1 MKSNYPFYKWVPK
14 WLGILVHI
22 FMFFPIL
29 FVSGTYTSNSGE
41 MTSGLGIISEHIQF
55 SNFATAI
62 GMVVFTPFMVRFLEI
77 RRTKMV
83 FLLGFIFLFF
93 LSFFCANTDSIW
105 FLMLCSLLT
114 GFIRIIL
121 IFNTLFSL
129 ITYASGLDVLPLI
142 KPDMATHDPEMIN
155 KMDYLKAVALPF
167 LYLFFICIGQIGSS
181 LTAWLAYEYEWQYVY
196 YFMMGLTLAATFLTE
211 VTMKYENRVKKIPVN
226 LNKFG
231 DIILAAIL
239 MISLCY
245 VLIYG
250 KTLDW
255 FDDISI
261 RIASIL
267 FLLSLGLFIVIE
279 TNSKSPYL
287 MLQVLRQKNVLIAVT
302 MFMLLMLVNSS
313 SMLVT
318 VFTDV
323 SMKIN
328 NVQKAS
334 LSNYS
339 MIGYVIGAITASIM
353 AKKNIH
359 FKYLFC
365 VGFLFIIISAIYMYF
380 QYQSMGLYKN
390 MIFPTIIRS
399 AGMIMLYAMSA
410 VYGMKKLPM
419 KFLASWIFV
428 MLAFRS
434 VIAPVTG
441 TTVYANLLNE
451 RQQYYITRLS
461 QNIDMLDPQIS
472 ATYSQTVA
480 GSMMQG
486 RSYEEAQ
493 TLAATS
499 IKGRVQV
506 QAVLASLKEITGLT
520 IFAGFACIVIVLSI
534 RYTKE
539 DYLCRQKLKSIANE
553 FIQDS

>member
-1 MKSNYPFYKWVPK
+1 MKSNHPFHKWVPR

-41 MTSGLGIISEHIQF
+41 MTSALGIISEHIQF

-62 GMVVFTPFMVRFLEI
+62 GMVVFTPFMVTFIEI
-77 RRTKMV
+77 RRPKMV
-83 FLLGFIFLFF
+83 FLLGFILMFLF
-93 LSFFCANTDSIW
+93 SFCCALTDSMW
-105 FLMLCSLLT
+105 LLMLCSFLT
-114 GFIRIIL
+114 GFVRIML

-129 ITYASGLDVLPLI
+129 ITYASGIDVLPQM
-142 KPDMATHDPEMIN
+142 KPDLAPQDPETIN

-167 LYLFFICIGQIGSS
+167 LYLFFICIGQVGTS
-181 LTAWLAYEYEWQYVY
+181 LTAWLAYAYEWQYVY
-196 YFMMGLTLAATFLTE
+196 YFMMGLTLFAIFLTE
-211 VTMKYENRVKKIPVN
+211 ITMKYQKRVKKISVN
-226 LNKFG
+226 LTKFG
-231 DIILAAIL
+231 DIIAASIVML
-239 MISLCY
+239 SLCY

-255 FDDISI
+255 FDDTSI
-261 RIASIL
+261 RIAFIL

-279 TNSKSPYL
+279 TNSKKPYF
-287 MLQVLRQKNVLIAVT
+287 MLQVLRQKNVLIAIT

-313 SMLVT
+313 SMLVS
-318 VFTDV
+318 VFTGV
-323 SMKIN
+323 SMTIDN
-328 NVQKAS
+328 AQNAT
-334 LSNYS
+334 LSNYG
-339 MIGYVIGAITASIM
+339 MIGYLAGAIIASMM
-353 AKKNIH
+353 AKKRIH
-359 FKYLFC
+359 FKYIFC
-365 VGFLFIIISAIYMYF
+365 VGFSFIIISAIYMYF

-390 MIFPTIIRS
+390 MIFPIIIRS

-410 VYGMKKLPM
+410 VYGMKKLPV
-419 KFLASWIFV
+419 KFMASWIFV

-441 TTVYANLLNE
+441 TTVYTNLLNE

-461 QNIDMLDPQIS
+461 QNVDMLNPQIS
-472 ATYSQTVA
+472 DTYSQTVA

-486 RSYEEAQ
+486 KSYEEAQ
-493 TLAATS
+493 TLATTS
-499 IKGRVQV
+499 VKGRVQV

-534 RYTKE
+534 RYTKK
-539 DYLCRQKLKSIANE
+539 DYLC
-553 FIQDS
+553 